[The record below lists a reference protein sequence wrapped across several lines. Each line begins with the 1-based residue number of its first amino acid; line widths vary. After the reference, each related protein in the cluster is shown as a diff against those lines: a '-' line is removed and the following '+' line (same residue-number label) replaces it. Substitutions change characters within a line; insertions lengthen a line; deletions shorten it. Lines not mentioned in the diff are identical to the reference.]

1 MIKGVNAISEKIR
14 VLLVDDQ
21 ELFRRGVTTVLGTD
35 DRFEVVDVGSGDEAI
50 ATITDEVFDIV
61 VLDVRMPGRGG
72 VEVCAAIK
80 EIAPDTGIIILT
92 ASDDEADL
100 YESVKAGASGYLLK
114 DGSTFDQVADAVS
127 LVASGQSLVTP
138 SMATKLLD
146 EFKQIS
152 KAAVPATALTARELQ
167 VLRLV
172 AHGMSNREI
181 GEELFISENTVK
193 NHTRNILGKLQKKSR
208 MEAATFAIR
217 SKLID
222 DVI

>member
-1 MIKGVNAISEKIR
+1 
-14 VLLVDDQ
+14 
-21 ELFRRGVTTVLGTD
+21 VTTVLGTD